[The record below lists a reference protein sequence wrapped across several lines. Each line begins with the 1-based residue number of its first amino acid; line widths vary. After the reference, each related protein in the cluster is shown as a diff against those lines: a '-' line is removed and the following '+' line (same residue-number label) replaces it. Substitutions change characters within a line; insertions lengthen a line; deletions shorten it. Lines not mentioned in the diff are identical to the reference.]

1 MFNINLP
8 SIISLLDKNCEIFYP
23 IEKAQ
28 DEVWKRKGSM
38 YAKQVGIRERK
49 CIMKRRPRANTLG
62 ASGNSASIPKYTI
75 GVVSQLLG
83 LPPQVLRRYEEA
95 GLLEP
100 ARQAGKN
107 RLYSDQDIATLE
119 EIAELSE
126 QGVNAV
132 GIRHIIQIRKRV
144 IVLQQEVREVR
155 EALSRSEEARQRIEM
170 IHQEV
175 NVDSQPEH

>member
-1 MFNINLP
+1 M
-8 SIISLLDKNCEIFYP
+8 
-23 IEKAQ
+23 
-28 DEVWKRKGSM
+28 
-38 YAKQVGIRERK
+38 
-49 CIMKRRPRANTLG
+49 
-62 ASGNSASIPKYTI
+62 PKYTI

-107 RLYSDQDIATLE
+107 RLYSDQDIEVLE

-132 GIRHIIQIRKRV
+132 GIRHIIQIRRDI

-155 EALSRSEEARQRIEM
+155 EALLHSEEERQRIEV
-170 IHQEV
+170 IWREGEKH
-175 NVDSQPEH
+175 SLPENEH